1 MISFETLRNELI
13 GNAFKFETPYG
24 ERLLTYADFT
34 ASARGLNFIEKYLL
48 EIQKSYANTH
58 TEDDMTGE
66 VMTKILHKSEDIIKA
81 HVNGGENCYVIP
93 SGTGATGAIECLAKI
108 MGLYIPPATKKTVNN
123 IMKEYYKNNKGIDEI
138 IYEEGRLKHVPVV
151 FIGPYEHHSNIL
163 MWEEGIAEVVEIG
176 LKPDGTID
184 LAELK
189 DRLTDKKYKNRI
201 KIGSFSAASN
211 VTGIITPVYEIAKI
225 LHENNAYACFDFAA
239 CAPYVEINMNKNEM
253 EYFDAIYLAPHK
265 LVGGPGSSG
274 ILVINK
280 RIYDHSLPPTVSG
293 GGTVSYVS
301 PYAYDY
307 IDNVQLRE
315 MAGTPGILQIFKAA
329 LVMELKDLAGLDKIK
344 GKEKYY
350 TEKVFKRLSSIEN
363 VEVLG
368 PADVNIRLPIFSI
381 KIKHEDKYLH
391 PKFAAKL
398 INDLFGIQTRAG
410 CACAAPY
417 GHRLLDISEETS
429 HLFRYFV
436 KEKITAVK
444 PGWIRF
450 NIHYIMSEKEVDFIC
465 NAVEFIAE
473 YGYLFMNEYILDI
486 KTGNWSHKYHN
497 KPFSIV
503 ENFGIEESLKYIDT
517 ADTKAEGILSPN
529 SRNQEYNKYLDEA
542 KNHAEQLK
550 EKVINFKS
558 FDEKECPSW
567 FYFVNSK

>member
-239 CAPYVEINMNKNEM
+239 CAPYVEINMNKNEK

-315 MAGTPGILQIFKAA
+315 MAGTPGIIQIFKAA
-329 LVMELKDLAGLDKIK
+329 LIMELKDLIGMDKIEE
-344 GKEKYY
+344 KEKYY
-350 TEKVFKRLSSIEN
+350 TKKVFQRLMSIEN
-363 VEVLG
+363 VEILG
-368 PADVNIRLPIFSI
+368 PFDTNSRLPIFSI
-381 KIKHEDKYLH
+381 KIKHMDKYLH

-429 HLFRYFV
+429 NIFRYFI
-436 KEKITAVK
+436 KKGFISIK

-450 NIHYIMSEKEVDFIC
+450 NIHYIMSEDEVDFIC
-465 NAVEFIAE
+465 DAIKFIAE
-473 YGYLFMNEYILDI
+473 NGYLFLNEYILDM
-486 KTGNWSHKYHN
+486 KTGSWSHKSYN
-497 KPFSIV
+497 KPFSVV
-503 ENFGIEESLKYIDT
+503 ENFGAKESLKFVGNNN
-517 ADTKAEGILSPN
+517 TKAVKEIHSD
-529 SRNQEYNKYLDEA
+529 SIEEYKKYLNVA
-542 KNHAEQLK
+542 KNYAAKLK
-550 EKVINFKS
+550 EADINFKS
-558 FDEKECPSW
+558 FDEKEYPSW
-567 FYFVNSK
+567 FYYVNSK